1 MLDER
6 TNWPRL
12 YATAISLGAGFG
24 LLLSLGMLPSAPE
37 WPGQWGMDPSGRIAT
52 IVVPAAGG
60 ALVGLVLAA
69 AAHLGVRLQLR
80 RQRPRPPSDRDH
92 QRTPL

>member
-12 YATAISLGAGFG
+12 YATAALLGAGFG
-24 LLLSLGMLPSAPE
+24 LLLSLGALPSAPE
-37 WPGQWGMDPSGRIAT
+37 WPSAWGMEPAGRMAT
-52 IVVPAAGG
+52 IVVPIAGG
-60 ALVGLVLAA
+60 GLVGVVLAA

-80 RQRPRPPSDRDH
+80 RRSQGKIG
-92 QRTPL
+92 